1 MWIKSRRTGLG
12 LRTRTVMLLK
22 DHITHKA
29 IPMKMMGDED
39 SPSMRELAKRVATH
53 SAQNGKAY
61 QMTR

>member
-1 MWIKSRRTGLG
+1 
-12 LRTRTVMLLK
+12 MLLK

-39 SPSMRELAKRVATH
+39 SASMRELAKRVATR
-53 SAQNGKAY
+53 SAQNEKAY